1 MCEQPGKAD
10 GPAARVCGVMLVARP
25 KLGECGTGKMCDEN
39 GFAKCGRGRKGGH
52 IEGHGELSIWAG
64 TGQMRWPN
72 EWP

>member
-1 MCEQPGKAD
+1 
-10 GPAARVCGVMLVARP
+10 
-25 KLGECGTGKMCDEN
+25 MCDEN

-64 TGQMRWPN
+64 TGHLRWPN